1 MSWVLPA
8 GAGEVKRTN
17 HIFPAGGHLSCE
29 SPEAGV
35 TTTALVGAAIA
46 VAVVVGAVT
55 FFIGQ
60 NSASHV
66 TVTST
71 STTTVGAGSTVTV
84 STTFSTTKTVM
95 IGVVDADGDGD

>member
-1 MSWVLPA
+1 MKSREQTIYSQRA
-8 GAGEVKRTN
+8 A
-17 HIFPAGGHLSCE
+17 IFHVRAQRR
-29 SPEAGV
+29 GV